1 MPTTALMVLTT
12 CPDKAMAD
20 AIAKRLIETGL
31 AACVQL
37 GQSVESYYAWQ
48 GAVCQS
54 VEVPLQIKCL
64 AVHYHAIEQ
73 LIMEQ
78 HSYQVPEIIALPIE
92 QGLTTYLQWIEETS
106 QS

>member
-1 MPTTALMVLTT
+1 MSTTALMVLTT

-37 GQSVESYYAWQ
+37 GHSVESYYAWQ
-48 GAVCQS
+48 GEVCQS

-73 LIMEQ
+73 VIVEL

-92 QGLTTYLQWIEETS
+92 QGLTTYLQWIKETTKS
-106 QS
+106 